1 MIQGGDVGWSIYG
14 KKFDDETFAVSQNR
28 PGILVMANMGRNTN
42 QSQFYITTAN
52 VAYLDKKLVAFGTVL
67 EGMDVVYMIDKCGT
81 AKGTPKCRVYIADSG
96 ELPMKSVNAPSTES
110 TFIPPSLRE

>member
-1 MIQGGDVGWSIYG
+1 
-14 KKFDDETFAVSQNR
+14 
-28 PGILVMANMGRNTN
+28 MGRNTN
-42 QSQFYITTAN
+42 QSQFYITTVPAKRSDDLQAN

-81 AKGTPKCRVYIADSG
+81 AKGTPKWWGLRERLICSRVYIADSG